1 MSEKRLYLIDA
12 TAFCYRA
19 FYALPGL
26 ATSSGQPTNAIYGFT
41 VMLNKLLKEQHPE
54 YLGVCFDVSRQTF
67 RQKKFT
73 EYKINRP
80 PMPEGL
86 TGQIPLIKQ
95 VVSAYGI
102 PIFEKAG
109 YEADDLIAAMNKK
122 AGSEGFQVT
131 IVSSDKDMLQLVGAR
146 TVVFSPYKDDGV
158 VYDAQKV
165 RERFGTGPEQIT
177 DILALMGDA
186 VDNIPGVPGIGE
198 KTAVGLIKQF
208 GSLEKLLSGLD
219 QVKQDK
225 LRASLE
231 ECRDRVKLNKELTML
246 DADAAVDFDPD
257 ALKLAEPDYAA
268 LFKLFKTFEFKK
280 LLKELPME
288 AVEGA
293 PASTHL
299 ACVADEGLPD
309 MCSSSREMV
318 LYGQDAQ
325 DLAFHAGDAFFALK
339 NLGTQAQRI
348 LADPRI
354 KKVGHDLKKLK
365 VRLARKDIML
375 AGLDFDV
382 MIADY
387 LVHSSRPG
395 YGLGDIAWEHLGEV
409 ASGTAIES
417 RRALE
422 LILKLKPKLEEQLRE
437 RSLTELFGDVE
448 MPLVEVL
455 AEMEL
460 NGICLDTKLLARL
473 SAEVEERLGQLIQ
486 QIYGLSGCEFNI
498 NSPKQLREVLFEKLK
513 LPVIKRTKTGP
524 STDEEVLHALAGRHA
539 LPALLLEYRQLMK
552 LKNTYIDALPALVD
566 PGTGRVHTCFN
577 QTATET
583 GRLSSTNP
591 NLQNIPVKTD
601 IGRKIR
607 QAIIVSR
614 PQDYLLACDYSQIEL
629 RVLAHFSEDPALIA
643 AFEADKDIHKATAA
657 LIYGVEEKAVTDAMR
672 EVAKRV
678 NFGISYG
685 LTPFGLSRDLGI
697 PVEQAGEFIDAYFLR
712 YPGVKEYMQTQVARA
727 EKDGF
732 VTTISGRRRYL
743 PDINNKNQA
752 IRQFAQRQAIN
763 TPIQGSASD
772 LIKMAMVR
780 LHRQIKEKGLPA
792 RMILQIHD
800 ELVFDVA
807 ADSADECTEL
817 IRQGMETVL
826 VLRVPIKVSIKKGK
840 NWLEMAEVSP
850 TRNLS

>member
-19 FYALPGL
+19 FYALQGL
-26 ATSSGQPTNAIYGFT
+26 STSFGQPTNAIYGFT
-41 VMLNKLLKEQHPE
+41 VMLNKILKEQHPE

-86 TGQIPLIKQ
+86 SGQIPLIKQ

-102 PIFEKAG
+102 PIFEKEG
-109 YEADDLIAAMNKK
+109 YEADDLIAAMHKK
-122 AGSEGFQVT
+122 AGAQGFCVT
-131 IVSSDKDMLQLVGAR
+131 IISSDKDILQLVDAR
-146 TVVFSPYKDDGV
+146 TVVFSPYKDEGV
-158 VYDAQKV
+158 TYDVEKV
-165 RERFGTGPEQIT
+165 RQRFGAGPERIT
-177 DILALMGDA
+177 DIMALMGDA

-208 GSLEKLLSGLD
+208 GSLEELLSGLNR
-219 QVKQDK
+219 VKQEK
-225 LRASLE
+225 LRVSLGE
-231 ECRDRVKLNKELTML
+231 YRDRIRLNKELVML
-246 DADAAVDFDPD
+246 DADMEVDFDPD
-257 ALKLAEPDYAA
+257 KLRVTEPDYTA
-268 LFKLFKTFEFKK
+268 LFKLFKTLEFKR
-280 LLKELPME
+280 LLKELP
-288 AVEGA
+288 VEVA
-293 PASTHL
+293 EKTPASAHLDRIGEKDLCNLVSSLEELVLCGEDAEHL
-299 ACVADEGLPD
+299 AF
-309 MCSSSREMV
+309 
-318 LYGQDAQ
+318 Y
-325 DLAFHAGDAFFALK
+325 AGTTFFALES
-339 NLGTQAQRI
+339 LGSQAQRV
-348 LADPRI
+348 LADSRI

-365 VRLARKDIML
+365 VRLARKGIML
-375 AGLDFDV
+375 GGLDFDV

-387 LVHSSRPG
+387 LLHSSRPG
-395 YGLGDIAWEHLGEV
+395 YGLGDIAWEHLEEV
-409 ASGTAIES
+409 PSGAAIEN
-417 RRALE
+417 RHALE

-437 RSLTELFGDVE
+437 KSLVSLFTDVE

-460 NGICLDTKLLARL
+460 NGIRLDTKLLAGL
-473 SAEVEERLGQLIQ
+473 SVELEERLGQLIQ
-486 QIYGLSGCEFNI
+486 QIYDLSGCEFNI

-524 STDEEVLHALAGRHA
+524 STDEEVLHALAGAHT

-552 LKNTYIDALPALVD
+552 LKTTYVDALPALID
-566 PGTGRVHTCFN
+566 PGTGKIHTSFN
-577 QTATET
+577 QTTTET

-591 NLQNIPVKTD
+591 NLQNIPIKTD

-629 RVLAHFSEDPALIA
+629 RVLAHFSEDLTLIT
-643 AFEADKDIHKATAA
+643 AFKADKDIHKATAA
-657 LIYGVEEKAVTDAMR
+657 LIYGIEETEVTGAMR

-697 PVEQAGEFIDAYFLR
+697 PVEQAGEFIDAYFMR
-712 YPGVKEYMQTQVARA
+712 YPGVKEYMQAQIARA

-772 LIKMAMVR
+772 LIKMAMIR
-780 LHRQIKEKGLPA
+780 LHRQIKEKGLQA
-792 RMILQIHD
+792 QMIMQIHD

-807 ADSADECTEL
+807 ADITDECAEL
-817 IRQGMETVL
+817 VRQGMETVL
-826 VLRVPIKVSIKKGK
+826 TLRVPVKVSIKKGK
-840 NWLEMAEVSP
+840 NWLEMEEVSP